1 MKTTP
6 EQIEAAIQFLIDEEH
21 IAVVDDD
28 TDSARSFGSLRE
40 MLVEL
45 QKERDE
51 AYERAA
57 MIAEQHFIYGH
68 AVAGPSFAAKCAK
81 KIRALKSKPDAG
93 TDTDKAGS

>member
-1 MKTTP
+1 MSDRRGKRNSNGT
-6 EQIEAAIQFLIDEEH
+6 
-21 IAVVDDD
+21 
-28 TDSARSFGSLRE
+28 RKK
-40 MLVEL
+40 

-81 KIRALKSKPDAG
+81 KIRALKSK
-93 TDTDKAGS
+93 TNL